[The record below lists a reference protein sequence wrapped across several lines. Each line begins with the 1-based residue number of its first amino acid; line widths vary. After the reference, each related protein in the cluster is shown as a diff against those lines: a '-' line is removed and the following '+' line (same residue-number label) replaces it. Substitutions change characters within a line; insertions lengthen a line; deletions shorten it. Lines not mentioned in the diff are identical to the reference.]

1 MANWMQ
7 TGKLTT
13 LMRVVLLIALYFIG
27 GLVGKEA
34 SFLSGSVALV
44 WPPAGIALAAILLFG
59 YRFWPGVA
67 LGAVL
72 FSFMNGLPIG
82 FFTLGTAI
90 GNTMGAIVCA
100 FLLEKFI
107 AFNNAME
114 RTRDVTG
121 YIGLACF
128 LGTTVNA
135 LFNVVSLAYSGAV
148 AWDDLFS
155 TTLVWWV
162 PNALAGLVVAPFIIT
177 WATPSAIRWNPRL
190 MAEAAFCAAG
200 LVGGTLISFNSWFVY
215 GIQNYPLAYLPFPFL
230 VWGALRFGQR
240 GATTGT
246 LLVSALAIC
255 SLLRGT
261 GPFVTD
267 TETNSLMLIGS
278 YIGILAVTNM
288 LLAAAA
294 AERRAAERAVSDSE
308 KRFRA
313 VVEDQTDL
321 ICRFKPDGR
330 LTFVNEAFCR
340 FHGKRSD
347 ELIGTNIFQILSEE
361 DAAVPLTY
369 INSLPPDQLVISF
382 DHRLHGPDQV
392 EVWHQYRIRPLFEE
406 KGGTREFQ
414 AVIQDITQ
422 RKWSEQSLR
431 ASEEKY
437 RSLID
442 HIPDVVWTADANR
455 NLIYIS
461 GNVAKVLGFG
471 LEECLDPGRQFWM
484 DRIHPEDAAR
494 VGQAYQQLF
503 SSGEKFDVEYR
514 FRRKDGEW
522 IWLHNRAFDT
532 GPRAG
537 IMCANGIFKD
547 ITQRRQAEA
556 ALQHAK
562 DAAESANLAKSQF
575 LANMSH
581 ELRTPL
587 NAIIGFSE
595 VLADKTF
602 GELNERQL
610 KYSNNILNSG
620 RHLLQLINDILDLA
634 KVEAGRVE
642 LMLETFNVA
651 KALSEAQ
658 SIVKTLANKKRISLD
673 FYASP
678 DLPPLLA
685 DEAKFKQVMY
695 NLLSN
700 AIKFTPEGGK
710 VLVTAA
716 VQNDADAAADRAGE
730 SLRVAVT
737 DTGIGIQA
745 NDQERVFKE
754 FEQADSSYGRKQQ
767 GTGLGLALTKRLV
780 ELHGGRIWV
789 ESEGVEGK
797 GSTFTF
803 LIPIL
808 INTGIVLDAEERQRL
823 AGHVQAITS
832 KTEPSSLF
840 TELERLGA
848 LSNEQPG
855 TGANL

>member
-7 TGKLTT
+7 SCSLTT
-13 LMRVVLLIALYFIG
+13 LMRVVLLTALYFIG

-72 FSFMNGLPIG
+72 FSFMNGMPLG

-100 FLLEKFI
+100 FLLDKFI

-422 RKWSEQSLR
+422 RKRSEQSLR